1 MKKKTT
7 KKQKERKKEKQ
18 RKKTTRHSGADTQKD
33 QLHPPI
39 PGSLSPPLSQAIRY
53 HAGCVI
59 GWQRIERDILK
70 LGSNLI
76 STRLRGCCE
85 IVGCRN
91 EQHAEP
97 VGRRT
102 SELERDDNTGRWKCL
117 RSDSKGWKHCR
128 VLGMQPAPLLA
139 PHFLAPVYPTSTDP
153 HSCCMAPTLSL

>member
-1 MKKKTT
+1 MGKKKYI
-7 KKQKERKKEKQ
+7 KKEN
-18 RKKTTRHSGADTQKD
+18 RKKTTQHGRADTQKD

-39 PGSLSPPLSQAIRY
+39 PASPSPPLSQAIRY

-59 GWQRIERDILK
+59 GWQRTERDILK

-102 SELERDDNTGRWKCL
+102 SEPEQDDNTGRWKCL
-117 RSDSKGWKHCR
+117 RSDSESWKHRR
-128 VLGMQPAPLLA
+128 VLGMQPAPSLA
-139 PHFLAPVYPTSTDP
+139 PHFLAPVYPMSTPAMWPQLYPYDW
-153 HSCCMAPTLSL
+153 